1 MKRVPSVQ
9 LSVNPK
15 NLIQNYTAVS
25 YLCSLYKKYIYV
37 CVCMCVCT
45 HTHTYIS
52 CFVHRFAVS
61 VRGIL
66 SLFMVVTALKDQFM
80 SDE

>member
-45 HTHTYIS
+45 HIHTHT
-52 CFVHRFAVS
+52 
-61 VRGIL
+61 
-66 SLFMVVTALKDQFM
+66 Q
-80 SDE
+80 